1 MHDAE
6 HEHRF
11 DKTETFN
18 KQMLCQK
25 KEGKINLVTNCN
37 SNPKAALEGVLVL
50 I

>member
-6 HEHRF
+6 HEHGF

-18 KQMLCQK
+18 KQILCQM
-25 KEGKINLVTNCN
+25 KEGKIRMVTDRN
-37 SNPKAALEGVLVL
+37 SSLKAALESVLVL

>member
-6 HEHRF
+6 HEHGF

-18 KQMLCQK
+18 KQILCQK
-25 KEGKINLVTNCN
+25 KEGKISLVIDRN
-37 SNPKAALEGVLVL
+37 SSPKVALETVLVL